1 MDHFIFQIIWYIGMY
16 APILLI
22 LISLFVLRN
31 KAHLLLYF
39 ILGLI
44 INLPI
49 NVLLKHFFREPRPLE
64 NKEYIDSLKTH
75 HKLIH
80 FDRYGMP
87 SGHAQYS
94 SYCIAFLLFSLGFVN
109 VHKYSSLFLLCFFVF
124 VCTLYQ
130 RYFSKSHTILQLV
143 AGTVLGSFL
152 GYVFFSLCVQNR
164 KMIQGELGVRSPR
177 KKEIVYSDNFV
188 A

>member
-1 MDHFIFQIIWYIGMY
+1 MEHFIFQIILGRGMY
-16 APILLI
+16 GPIFLILL
-22 LISLFVLRN
+22 SLFVLRN
-31 KAHLLLYF
+31 KPHLLLYF
-39 ILGLI
+39 VIGLF
-44 INLPI
+44 INIPI
-49 NVLLKHFFREPRPLE
+49 NILLKYFLREPRPLE
-64 NKEYIDSLKTH
+64 NKEYIDSLKAH

-87 SGHAQYS
+87 SGHAQYT
-94 SYCIAFLLFSLGFVN
+94 SYCIAFLLFSLGLAN

-124 VCTLYQ
+124 VSTLYQ

-152 GYVFFSLCVQNR
+152 AYVFFSLCIQNR
-164 KMIQGELGVRSPR
+164 KMIQGELGVQSPR